1 MENETAS
8 SKKSVIMG
16 AVKKP
21 AVWVLVL
28 LTFLQITIYAPN
40 VGRGFIR
47 DDFIWLD
54 NVIREGQIDYI
65 RPFTKTT
72 GFFRP
77 LVSFTFGIQYQLHGL
92 RPEPFGLFNL
102 ILHILNVILVFLLL
116 SCRKESKPYAIWTA
130 VLFALNGKAASMAV
144 GWVSGRT
151 TLLFSFFMLLSFYT
165 YLRLPRKGVIRPV
178 LTGIFYLAA
187 LFSKE
192 TAAAAP
198 IFVFLYAFFKNG
210 RDAKERAFFHKV
222 KAAATTTSIFILPL
236 VIYLF
241 FRFRSDAMTPISAPE
256 FYRYNFSPLLLIENF
271 IEYVIR
277 AGLLDVYI
285 ILLLSILLMISF
297 WITKRSRE
305 KVQAEQHLD
314 RRGLLW
320 GSLCFVCFI
329 LPELFIPARSS
340 LYSYFPQIGIHLAAL
355 TVITFLWA
363 KLPETKKPIRPAA
376 LTLICLLS
384 IGWLGFLWD
393 MSSSAK
399 LQGEASRRFTAQIT
413 QATSELPPGTKVF
426 VVDSQFGKDSSPSRI
441 ISYGFHPLLNLYH
454 PHKHFSGEIIP
465 TEKIADKHGD
475 PLSVFFKWENGLLRP
490 FFPDLKRIIYRR
502 LVLNRITTG

>member
-1 MENETAS
+1 MKPRSDGEGNGS
-8 SKKSVIMG
+8 FIKSVIMG
-16 AVKKP
+16 AVKKS

-28 LTFLQITIYAPN
+28 LTFLQIIIYIPN
-40 VGRGFIR
+40 IGRGFIR
-47 DDFIWLD
+47 DDFTWLD
-54 NVIREGQIDYI
+54 NVIHKEQIDYT

-92 RPEPFGLFNL
+92 QPEPFGLFNL
-102 ILHILNVILVFLLL
+102 MLHILNVILVYLLL
-116 SCRKESKPYAIWTA
+116 SWRKELKLYAIWA
-130 VLFALNGKAASMAV
+130 AALFALNGKAASMAV
-144 GWVSGRT
+144 GWISGRT
-151 TLLFSFFMLLSFYT
+151 TLLFSFFILLSFCT
-165 YLRLPRKGVIRPV
+165 YLRLPRKGIFRPV

-198 IFVFLYAFFKNG
+198 TFVFLYAFFKKG
-210 RDAKERAFFHKV
+210 RDDKERTFFHRV
-222 KAAATTTSIFILPL
+222 KAAATVTSVFILPL
-236 VIYLF
+236 IIYLF
-241 FRFRSDAMTPISAPE
+241 FRFRSDAMTPLNAPE
-256 FYRYNFSPLLLIENF
+256 LYRYNFSPLLLIENF

-285 ILLLSILLMISF
+285 ILVLSILLMISF
-297 WITKRSRE
+297 LILKRSRDE
-305 KVQAEQHLD
+305 VESEQHLD
-314 RRGLLW
+314 RRSLFW
-320 GSLCFVCFI
+320 GSLWFVCFI

-355 TVITFLWA
+355 TAIAFLWD
-363 KLPETKKPIRPAA
+363 KLSGTKKLIRHAA

-393 MSSSAK
+393 MSSSVK

-426 VVDSQFGKDSSPSRI
+426 VVDSQFGKDLSPSRI
-441 ISYGFHPLLNLYH
+441 ISYGFLPLLNLYH
-454 PHKHFSGEIIP
+454 PYKHLSGEIIP
-465 TEKIADKHGD
+465 TEKIADKKKD
-475 PLSVFFKWENGLLRP
+475 PLSVFFKWEHGLLRP
-490 FFPDLKRIIYRR
+490 FSPD
-502 LVLNRITTG
+502 